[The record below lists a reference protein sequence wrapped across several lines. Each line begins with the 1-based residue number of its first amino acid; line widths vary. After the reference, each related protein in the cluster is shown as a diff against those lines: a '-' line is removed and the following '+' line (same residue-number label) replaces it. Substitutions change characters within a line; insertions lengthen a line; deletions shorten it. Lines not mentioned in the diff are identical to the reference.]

1 AGGDPVRPGDHP
13 QRGALAAARG
23 AEQDHE
29 LAVGD
34 VEVEAVDGGDL
45 AVPLSHPSEGHARH
59 GAQPTRRTHRGETGA
74 ATGACAPPGGAARA
88 PDVPS
93 GTRRQAAPARL
104 SSRQAHRGECE
115 VGGDQAAAK
124 TLFGRSSLDGGTAD
138 APCFTAVVVASFAA
152 GAGVGLLASGGPR
165 GSTAATIAF
174 ATVVAL
180 AAVWSAVANAREAQA
195 SVGRDLVAAERA
207 RLGRELHST

>member
-1 AGGDPVRPGDHP
+1 M
-13 QRGALAAARG
+13 
-23 AEQDHE
+23 
-29 LAVGD
+29 
-34 VEVEAVDGGDL
+34 
-45 AVPLSHPSEGHARH
+45 
-59 GAQPTRRTHRGETGA
+59 
-74 ATGACAPPGGAARA
+74 
-88 PDVPS
+88 
-93 GTRRQAAPARL
+93 
-104 SSRQAHRGECE
+104 
-115 VGGDQAAAK
+115 GGDQAAAK

-138 APCFTAVVVASFAA
+138 APRFTAVVVASFAA

-207 RLGRELHST
+207 RLGRELHSTLGHLAFIQAQAAQLRRLVAEHDEPLGDIVDAARDAAREARVALSRPATGAGR

>member
-74 ATGACAPPGGAARA
+74 ATGACTPPGGAR
-88 PDVPS
+88 S
-93 GTRRQAAPARL
+93 EERR
-104 SSRQAHRGECE
+104 
-115 VGGDQAAAK
+115 VGK
-124 TLFGRSSLDGGTAD
+124 EGRSRWSPERGTKRD
-138 APCFTAVVVASFAA
+138 VVDIKGCPV
-152 GAGVGLLASGGPR
+152 
-165 GSTAATIAF
+165 
-174 ATVVAL
+174 
-180 AAVWSAVANAREAQA
+180 
-195 SVGRDLVAAERA
+195 
-207 RLGRELHST
+207 